1 MAYYNVVD
9 PHRWG
14 WGWGCDMID
23 NETKKS
29 LINRLSTAEGHIA
42 GIKRMI
48 EDGKPCEDILMQLS
62 AVESSVNRLGKII
75 LKNHLNTCVKEGVQ
89 KGDGDI
95 LNRFNN
101 ILDKYL

>member
-1 MAYYNVVD
+1 
-9 PHRWG
+9 
-14 WGWGCDMID
+14 MIEND
-23 NETKKS
+23 TKKI
-29 LINRLSTAEGHIA
+29 LITRLSTAEGHIA
-42 GIKRMI
+42 GIKKMI
-48 EDGKPCEDILMQLS
+48 EEGKGCEDILVQLA
-62 AVESSVNRLGKII
+62 AVESSINKLGKII